1 MAGQVRQPA
10 RVAVHI
16 WQDQLNFLFGR
27 DRFTSYRAAAA
38 SGFTALN
45 APGRRAVT
53 QEAWPGGVSLRLAH
67 GNVNG
72 IAFDGTSEDAAGPIH
87 APSIHTDHLVV
98 RRGSQTAGFE
108 AMCHWIGP
116 DGEVLLEERRTASI
130 RPGSGESRILD
141 LSFRLAA
148 PFEQAVTFGRTE
160 EAFLMVRAASALF
173 PAGGGQARNSVGD
186 YGAEAIHGRSAAWVA
201 CVGVVQ
207 AETVGF
213 AFLDHPDNPW
223 HPPPWVARE
232 DGTLSPSPFAWR
244 VEELA
249 AGRAVLLRY
258 RLIVHR
264 GYVDQGW
271 ADARLAEYVR
281 EA

>member
-1 MAGQVRQPA
+1 MLVALQTGQGRLDFLVRGEQ
-10 RVAVHI
+10 
-16 WQDQLNFLFGR
+16 
-27 DRFTSYRAAAA
+27 FTSYGYGDERAVP
-38 SGFTALN
+38 GFSELN

-53 QEAWPGGVSLRLAH
+53 REEEPGGLALCLVH
-67 GNVNG
+67 GNVEG
-72 IAFDGTSEDAAGPIH
+72 VAFGVDGQGEPGRIVTLEMTA
-87 APSIHTDHLVV
+87 
-98 RRGSQTAGFE
+98 RRGSQTVGFQQE
-108 AMCHWIGP
+108 CAWIVP
-116 DGEVLLEERRTASI
+116 DGRRLLTEARTA
-130 RPGSGESRILD
+130 RVHPGPGEARILD
-141 LSFRLAA
+141 LSFRLVASE
-148 PFEQAVTFGRTE
+148 EQAVSFGRTE
-160 EAFLMVRAASALF
+160 ESFLRVRAASSLF
-173 PAGGGQARNSVGD
+173 PSGGGQVRNSEGTYD
-186 YGAEAIHGRSAAWVA
+186 ADGIHGRSAAWVA

-223 HPPPWVARE
+223 HPPPWIARE

-244 VEELA
+244 EMELA
-249 AGRAVLLRY
+249 ASRAIFLRY